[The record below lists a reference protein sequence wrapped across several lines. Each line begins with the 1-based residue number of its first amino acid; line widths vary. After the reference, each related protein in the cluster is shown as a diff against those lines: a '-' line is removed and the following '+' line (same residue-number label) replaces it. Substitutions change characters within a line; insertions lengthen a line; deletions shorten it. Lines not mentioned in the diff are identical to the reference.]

1 MSSGKVLI
9 VDDDSVNIEIL
20 NVMMEN
26 CGHHCI
32 RASNGLEALSLL
44 EENLDTDLII
54 LDLVMP
60 VMDGYQM
67 LDELKK
73 KPHLRNIPVIVAS
86 GADCNVLKTLQHG
99 ASDFIAKPYAH
110 EELEVRISNLI
121 TSKRAAESS
130 QRSKNEFVAIVS
142 HELRTPM
149 NGIIGM
155 TDYLLDGEVTPSQQE
170 CLGIIRESANNL
182 LKIINNIL
190 DFTNS
195 EADYINLA
203 PLPFKYVDVAEQV
216 IRDLRENAEAKGLTL
231 RLNVS
236 PDVPGTVLGH
246 MTRVSKVLTNILDNA
261 IKFTLTGGILIN
273 LGVVRD
279 KGADFHLFCSV
290 SDTGIGIS
298 PETAK
303 LIFKPFVQADGSS
316 IRRFGGIGLGLTTS
330 QRLVESMGGSI
341 TVSANPDSGSTFT
354 FTFRA
359 ELPPKSADARYLD
372 APKDRTLSVLLAE
385 DIHVNQL
392 VAGRLLE
399 KLGHRVTIAN
409 NGAEAID
416 KWKQGCFDLIFMDIQ
431 MPEMDGYQATRFIR
445 EEEHDKGGH
454 IPIIALTANVLEN
467 DERSCLE
474 SGMDAYLTKP
484 IRKESL
490 VKVIEGFFQA

>member
-1 MSSGKVLI
+1 MNSGKVLI

-20 NVMMEN
+20 NVMLEN

-32 RASNGLEALSLL
+32 RAFNGLEALSLL

-73 KPHLRNIPVIVAS
+73 RPHLKNIPVIVAS
-86 GADCNVLKTLQHG
+86 GADCDVLRTLQYG

-155 TDYLLDGEVTPSQQE
+155 TDYLLDGEATPNQKE
-170 CLGIIRESANNL
+170 CLGIIKESANNL

-190 DFTNS
+190 DFTNA
-195 EADYINLA
+195 EADYINLL

-216 IRDLRENAEAKGLTL
+216 VNSFRESAEAKGLAL

-236 PDVPGTVLGH
+236 PDVPETVMGH
-246 MTRVSKVLTNILDNA
+246 LTRVSKVLTNILDNA
-261 IKFTLTGGILIN
+261 IKFTLSGGIVVT
-273 LGVVRD
+273 LGVVTD
-279 KGADFHLFCSV
+279 QGADFRLFCSV
-290 SDTGIGIS
+290 SDTGIGIT
-298 PETAK
+298 PETAER
-303 LIFKPFVQADGSS
+303 IFKPFVQADGSS

-330 QRLVESMGGSI
+330 LRLVESMGGTI

-359 ELPPKSADARYLD
+359 ELPTKNADVRYLD
-372 APKDRTLSVLLAE
+372 ASNDRTLSVLLAE
-385 DIHVNQL
+385 DIQVNQL

-399 KLGHRVTIAN
+399 KLGHRVTIAS

-416 KWKQGCFDLIFMDIQ
+416 KWKEGGFDLIFMDIQ
-431 MPEMDGYQATRFIR
+431 MPEMDGYQATRYIR
-445 EEEHDKGGH
+445 EEEQERGGH
-454 IPIIALTANVLEN
+454 VPIIALTANVLEN

-484 IRKESL
+484 IRKEAL
-490 VKVIEGFFQA
+490 AKMIEGLFQN